1 LAIDEMLELNAAM
14 SSVTRLKQARKPF
27 LVDMKHF
34 SGVLASGHL
43 LDRLLRVASTLGRRR
58 CSQAC
63 VSASTPASNAACVA
77 NHWSALRA
85 KISATGSFNGISDV
99 GLGCFASGIGTC

>member
-43 LDRLLRVASTLGRRR
+43 LDRLLRCINAWP
-58 CSQAC
+58 
-63 VSASTPASNAACVA
+63 PAMQPSVCQRVHTGEQRGLCREPLVRTAGEN
-77 NHWSALRA
+77 
-85 KISATGSFNGISDV
+85 ISHRV
-99 GLGCFASGIGTC
+99 VQRY